1 MTNVGQ
7 TRIKYPIKD
16 IMTSFSNDY
25 PDDVLYLLTYS
36 VIKEKKNTLK
46 TSLIYGRS
54 EIHKKEVQQIDKT
67 LHFAINHLKKS
78 DKIIY
83 VLNELI
89 NFNSWNKSF
98 KSKNDIRI
106 NAI

>member
-1 MTNVGQ
+1 MGIYEPGRRKTKIRTRAIYDKCWTNKNKMTW
-7 TRIKYPIKD
+7 
-16 IMTSFSNDY
+16 FSNDY
-25 PDDVLYLLTYS
+25 PEDVLYLLTYS

-78 DKIIY
+78 DKINY

-89 NFNSWNKSF
+89 NFNS
-98 KSKNDIRI
+98 
-106 NAI
+106 